1 MLLMPFQ
8 SPSTMFLPTSKIAG
22 MPLIS
27 PFTIDEIIWGIFDTK
42 FGMARISP
50 LASAAISLIPPSI
63 SFGKLSISLST
74 MTSTISRTQSISISM
89 LSRMPLTSAM
99 IKSMP
104 AATMLGRFSSKI
116 CTANGMIVWDASVM
130 SCVSPW
136 MMIFIRGIIF
146 SPTVTRL
153 STNCSV
159 SVLKLALSSAMP
171 TSRLPHAAFMDETEP
186 WMVVLASSVVVSY
199 MPIST

>member
-1 MLLMPFQ
+1 MFLMPFQ

-159 SVLKLALSSAMP
+159 SVLKSALSSAMP
-171 TSRLPHAAFMDETEP
+171 TSRLPHADFMDETDP
-186 WMVVLASSVVVSY
+186 
-199 MPIST
+199 